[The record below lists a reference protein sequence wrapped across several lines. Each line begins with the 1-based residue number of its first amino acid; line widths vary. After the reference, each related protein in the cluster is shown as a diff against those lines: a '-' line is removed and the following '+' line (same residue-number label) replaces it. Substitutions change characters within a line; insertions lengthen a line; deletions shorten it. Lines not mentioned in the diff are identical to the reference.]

1 MIMTSLQKN
10 GLSPSAWQNNEPFSG
25 GIKEVLINEIFRFG
39 VFD

>member
-1 MIMTSLQKN
+1 MMSLQKN
-10 GLSPSAWQNNEPFSG
+10 GLSPSAWLNSESFSG

>member
-1 MIMTSLQKN
+1 MMNQQKN

-25 GIKEVLINEIFRFG
+25 GIKGVLINEIFRFG